1 MVTLLREAYGGIL
14 DLVYPPRCL
23 VCRELGPEILC
34 AACRNDFSPLEPPL
48 CSRCGDMIASTP
60 MGLCVPCQRTTYYF
74 HQARAAG
81 RYDGAL
87 RRAILALKYGS
98 RRKLAEPLGKYLA
111 DYLRAEEYGGL
122 TSDIIVPVP
131 LHPSRQRDR
140 GFNQSALLAH
150 AVGCALDLPVA
161 GDVLR
166 RVRKT
171 RPQVGLT
178 TAERTKNVRGAFRVA
193 DHSVV
198 SGRSILLIDD
208 VLTTL
213 NTVDECARMLAAAGA
228 RRIDVAGVARG
239 L

>member
-1 MVTLLREAYGGIL
+1 MVTLLREACGGIL

-23 VCRELGPEILC
+23 VCREFGSEILC
-34 AACRNDFSPLEPPL
+34 AACRDDFYPLEPPL

-60 MGLCVPCQRTTYYF
+60 IGQCVPCQNTVYYF
-74 HQARAAG
+74 HKARAAG

-98 RRKLAEPLGKYLA
+98 RRKLAEPLGRYLA
-111 DYLRAEEYGGL
+111 EYLRSDNYDGL
-122 TSDIIVPVP
+122 NSDIIVPVP

-150 AVGCALDLPVA
+150 AVGRTLDLPVA
-161 GDVLR
+161 IDALKR
-166 RVRKT
+166 IRKT

-178 TAERTKNVRGAFRVA
+178 IAERTKNVSGAFRVA

-198 SGRSILLIDD
+198 TGKSVLLIDD

-213 NTVDECARMLAAAGA
+213 NTVDECARMLAAAGV